1 MPSPILGPAARPNNL
16 WYPKLQMSKHRIV
29 LIEDNEA
36 DVWVLVECLD
46 SIASNHEIIVLKDGE
61 AALQFIERERE
72 GSEPRPCVIVL
83 DLNLPKY
90 DGLEILAAIRRTP
103 VLKHVTAIIVST
115 TPSPEMRR
123 RIVELGVDF
132 AEKPETIP
140 GYDAL
145 AARIWQL
152 CESTFGAAV

>member
-1 MPSPILGPAARPNNL
+1 
-16 WYPKLQMSKHRIV
+16 MSKHRIV

-46 SIASNHEIIVLKDGE
+46 SIATNHEIIVLKDGE
-61 AALQFIERERE
+61 AALQFIEAERDGRE
-72 GSEPRPCVIVL
+72 PQPCVIVL

-103 VLKHVTAIIVST
+103 VLKHVTALIVST
-115 TPSPEMRR
+115 TPSPEMQR
-123 RIVELGVDF
+123 RIRELGVAY
-132 AEKPETIP
+132 AEKPRTTS

-145 AARIWQL
+145 ATLIWEL
-152 CESTFGAAV
+152 CESTFGAAA